1 VTSVPELKVLT
12 PHAGASIGET
22 LKDARETQRLS
33 LQQAAQATRIKRD
46 FLQALE
52 NDDFAALPGTTYTKG
67 FLRNYG
73 RFLNLDV
80 EMLLNRYRETAGD
93 QEQVVSTAPAIR
105 PIRHPRPLTATMLI
119 LVFMMLLAGA
129 FVYYLGNQLARY
141 EATRRALASPSAAQE
156 SAAVALPA
164 YEPTPSPV
172 VAATPVPTPAPPLAP
187 VEVIAR
193 VDAPVWLQVEVDGKQ
208 VQSGTVPAGT
218 TLPKWAGNSKIVIFT
233 GNAKHLF
240 INHNGRDLGP
250 LSTTQDVVTKAFE
263 KQP

>member
-12 PHAGASIGET
+12 PNAGASIGEM

-33 LQQAAQATRIKRD
+33 LQQAAQVTRIKRD

-80 EMLLNRYRETAGD
+80 EMLLNRYRERVGD

-119 LVFMMLLAGA
+119 LAFMMVLIGA

-141 EATRRALASPSAAQE
+141 EATRRALASPAAAQE

-164 YEPTPSPV
+164 YEPSASPV
-172 VAATPVPTPAPPLAP
+172 VAATPAPTPAPPLAP
-187 VEVIAR
+187 VEVTAR
-193 VDAPVWLQVEVDGKQ
+193 VDAPVWLQVEVDGKP
-208 VQSGTVPAGT
+208 VHSGTVPAGT
-218 TLPKWAGNSKIVIFT
+218 TLKWAGNSKIVIFT

-240 INHNGRDLGP
+240 LTHNGRDVGP

>member
-1 VTSVPELKVLT
+1 M
-12 PHAGASIGET
+12 
-22 LKDARETQRLS
+22 LKDAREAQRLS

-46 FLQALE
+46 YLQALE
-52 NDDFAALPGTTYTKG
+52 NNDFAALPGTSYTKG

-80 EMLLNRYRETAGD
+80 EMLLSRYRETAGN
-93 QEQVVSTAPAIR
+93 QEQLVSTAPAIN

-119 LVFMMLLAGA
+119 LAFMLVLAGA
-129 FVYYLGNQLARY
+129 FVYYLSNQLARY
-141 EATRRALASPSAAQE
+141 EATRRALASPAAAQA
-156 SAAVALPA
+156 SPVTLPA
-164 YEPTPSPV
+164 YEPTPAPI
-172 VAATPVPTPAPPLAP
+172 VAATPTPSPYRQLAP
-187 VEVIAR
+187 VEVTAR

-208 VQSGTVPAGT
+208 VHSGTMPAGT
-218 TLPKWAGNSKIVIFT
+218 TLAWAGNSKIVIFT

-240 INHNGRDLGP
+240 VNHNGRDIGP

>member
-1 VTSVPELKVLT
+1 MTSVPELKVLT
-12 PHAGASIGET
+12 PNAGASIGEM

-33 LQQAAQATRIKRD
+33 LQQAAQGTRIKRD
-46 FLQALE
+46 YLQALE
-52 NDDFAALPGTTYTKG
+52 NDDFAAIPGTTYTKG

-80 EMLLNRYRETAGD
+80 EMLLSRYRETAGH

-119 LVFMMLLAGA
+119 LAFMLVLIGA

-141 EATRRALASPSAAQE
+141 ESSRRALASPSAAQE
-156 SAAVALPA
+156 SSAALPA

-172 VAATPVPTPAPPLAP
+172 VLATPPPTPAPPRAP
-187 VEVIAR
+187 VEVTAR

-208 VQSGTVPAGT
+208 VYSRTAQAGEA
-218 TLPKWAGNSKIVIFT
+218 LPKWQGNTKILIAT
-233 GNAKHLF
+233 GNAPHLF
-240 INHNGRDLGP
+240 VTYNGRDLGP
-250 LSTTQDVVTKAFE
+250 LHPTQTVFSKTFE

>member
-12 PHAGASIGET
+12 PNAGASIGET

-164 YEPTPSPV
+164 YEPTPSPL

-193 VDAPVWLQVEVDGKQ
+193 VDAPVWLQVEVDGKP

-218 TLPKWAGNSKIVIFT
+218 TFKWAGNSKVSIFT

-240 INHNGRDLGP
+240 ITHNGRDLGP